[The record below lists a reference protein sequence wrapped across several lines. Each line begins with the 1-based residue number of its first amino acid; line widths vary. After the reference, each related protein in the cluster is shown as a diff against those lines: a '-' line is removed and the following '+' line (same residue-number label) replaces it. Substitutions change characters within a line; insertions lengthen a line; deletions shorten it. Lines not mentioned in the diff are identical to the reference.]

1 MTENVAIGPPAAPAM
16 RFRPLYVLW
25 LLRLIFG
32 VGVVVAWAVAA
43 RALGPDILAPPI
55 PVVTRVV
62 ALAISGDLFVHVAV
76 TMSECFTGMAIG
88 GGLGVLL
95 PFLAH
100 LSPRI
105 ETMVEPF
112 VRAATGIPKLALGP
126 LLILWFGIGMQS
138 KIVLVA
144 LMVFFMTYLATS
156 AGIRLVPPN
165 LVTTARVLGASR
177 VEVLREIVWKSA
189 QPYVFAALKAAFPWS
204 VGAALVAEFVASSAG
219 LGYYIHHSYNMADPV
234 GAFAGVLVV
243 GVIVAVLDDLLNRI
257 RARVLAWRPVDERTV
272 LH

>member
-1 MTENVAIGPPAAPAM
+1 MTDHAVIVIAEPRVARLKPAH
-16 RFRPLYVLW
+16 LLL

-32 VGVVVAWAVAA
+32 IGVVAAWAVAA
-43 RALGPDILAPPI
+43 RSLGPDILAAPL
-55 PVVTRVV
+55 PVLVRV
-62 ALAISGDLFVHVAV
+62 ATLAISGELFVHVAV
-76 TMSECFTGMAIG
+76 TMSECFAGMALG
-88 GGLGVLL
+88 GGLGVVL

-105 ETMVEPF
+105 ETMVAPF

-144 LMVFFMTYLATS
+144 LMVFFMTYLATA

-165 LVTTARVLGASR
+165 LVTTARVLGAGR
-177 VEVLREIVWKSA
+177 IEVLREIVWTSA
-189 QPYVFAALKAAFPWS
+189 LPYVFAALKAAFPWS
-204 VGAALVAEFVASSAG
+204 VGAALVTEFVASGAG

-243 GVIVAVLDDLLNRI
+243 GVIVSVLDALLNRI
-257 RARVLAWRPVDERTV
+257 RARALAWRPVDDRAV